1 MLQAVIMTLQL
12 ALIRLKYDIGR
23 AIDAQIRDFAAALL
37 PELKAHGILNSIL
50 RLAHFLAT
58 LIKESNGL
66 TRFEEDLHY
75 TTPKRLDAMFSNVK
89 GLDHAAR
96 LIKAGPVAIGN
107 CVYANRNG
115 NGDEASGD
123 GYRYRG
129 RGPIQLTG
137 RENYR
142 RMAAAL
148 NLPLEIDPDLAL
160 RPDVGA
166 RIAGQFWADKSLWK
180 WADRD
185 DAAGVRYRVNGEAME
200 GLADCRRLAA
210 QVVALAC

>member
-1 MLQAVIMTLQL
+1 M
-12 ALIRLKYDIGR
+12 
-23 AIDAQIRDFAAALL
+23 AA
-37 PELKAHGILNSIL
+37 S
-50 RLAHFLAT
+50 
-58 LIKESNGL
+58 
-66 TRFEEDLHY
+66 
-75 TTPKRLDAMFSNVK
+75 PKPMQT
-89 GLDHAAR
+89 LDHIAH
-96 LIKAGPVAIGN
+96 LVAT
-107 CVYANRNG
+107 RHH
-115 NGDEASGD
+115 D
-123 GYRYRG
+123 GQ
-129 RGPIQLTG
+129 I
-137 RENYR
+137 R